1 MSKKKNN
8 KNKELHIAHI
18 HSKPKDGFSGKTASV
33 VGGIYTYKKHKKPK
47 RLGKDCIYFDSEKL
61 ACKITKMICKNADDC
76 SSFTSNQY
84 QPKRDNKPRVNPI
97 TKEYYAN
104 IGVTAIVITNNK
116 ECIFANHI
124 MKDIIGILRIATPSG
139 KINEYKIP
147 MIYCQSCT
155 TYYILKKDYQ
165 TAKSKGVIL
174 CQIITRRDYEN
185 RIKNKTQVTGKESR
199 IHELG
204 YNVKKGSSYTNKQRQ
219 IILANII
226 ENTDISKNEI
236 QNLIRRC
243 INQHKS
249 QSNYSN
255 AVRCW
260 EMDYQFLSTYKR
272 GIIPEVIIDKIKIKI

>member
-1 MSKKKNN
+1 MSKKKNS
-8 KNKELHIAHI
+8 KNKELHIARI
-18 HSKPKDGFSGKTASV
+18 HSKPKDIFSGKTGSV

-84 QPKRDNKPRVNPI
+84 RPKSNNKPKINPK
-97 TKEYYAN
+97 TKKYYAN
-104 IGVTAIVITNNK
+104 IGVAAIIITNNK
-116 ECIFANHI
+116 ECIFSKHTMI
-124 MKDIIGILRIATPSG
+124 DIIGILRIVTPLG
-139 KINEYKIP
+139 EIENYKIP

-155 TYYILKKDYQ
+155 TYYVLKKDYKL
-165 TAKSKGVIL
+165 AKEKGVIL
-174 CQIITRRDYEN
+174 CQIISKKDYEK
-185 RIKNKTQVTGKESR
+185 RAKYKTQTEGKESR

-204 YNVKKGSSYTNKQRQ
+204 YNVNQGSNYTNKQRQ
-219 IILANII
+219 TILSNII
-226 ENTDISKNEI
+226 ENTEIDKSEI
-236 QNLIRRC
+236 QSLIRRC

-260 EMDYQFLSTYKR
+260 EMDYQFLSTYKH
-272 GIIPEVIIDKIKIKI
+272 GDIPQIVIDKIKIGR